1 MKFIFLLFAL
11 LYSLSTFS
19 QMNFNGIWQGIMTR
33 DGAKM
38 NESNIFFLEIATV
51 DKNLTGRSREE
62 LNKTDFYV
70 VQKLKGNI
78 VDSITFKFKQYVI
91 EAKKNNPKITWT
103 PIEGKLTFDTLTGYL
118 SGTYTNLTG
127 RKSSGK
133 IIMYRSNATFSN
145 NDMIMLHQSW
155 RDVFIQDLHQKRKAP
170 IIRDWERKNF
180 VFEPIYFDYDK
191 DILKEEYFNYLTDM
205 TRVVLDHT
213 DYALKSLV
221 IPMRMVLISITKIYL
236 LVARR
241 QFKIFLSNKVYLY
254 TNWLSTSKAKH
265 SLLTTTKRKTENNEI
280 VGWILSLFSLRHET
294 LDLRHET

>member
-1 MKFIFLLFAL
+1 MKFVFLLFAL

-19 QMNFNGIWQGIMTR
+19 QMNFNGIWQGIITR

-70 VQKLKGNI
+70 IQKLKGTI
-78 VDSITFKFKQYVI
+78 LDSITFKFKQYVI

-191 DILKEEYFNYLTDM
+191 DILKEEYFNYLADM

-213 DYALKSLV
+213 DLRIKITGHTDADGSDVYNKDLSARRAKAIQDFFIKQGLPVHKLV
-221 IPMRMVLISITKIYL
+221 ID
-236 LVARR
+236 
-241 QFKIFLSNKVYLY
+241 FKGEAQPVDN
-254 TNWLSTSKAKH
+254 N
-265 SLLTTTKRKTENNEI
+265 KTEDGKQRNRRVDFEFI
-280 VGWILSLFSLRHET
+280 
-294 LDLRHET
+294 

>member
-1 MKFIFLLFAL
+1 MKFVFLLFAL

-19 QMNFNGIWQGIMTR
+19 QMNFNGIWQGIITR

-70 VQKLKGNI
+70 VQKLKGTI
-78 VDSITFKFKQYVI
+78 LDSITFKFKQYVI

-213 DYALKSLV
+213 DLRIKITGHTDADGSDIYNKDLSARRAKAIQDFFIKQGLPVHKLV
-221 IPMRMVLISITKIYL
+221 ID
-236 LVARR
+236 
-241 QFKIFLSNKVYLY
+241 FKGEAQPVDN
-254 TNWLSTSKAKH
+254 N
-265 SLLTTTKRKTENNEI
+265 KTEDGKQRNRRVDFEFI
-280 VGWILSLFSLRHET
+280 
-294 LDLRHET
+294 

>member
-1 MKFIFLLFAL
+1 
-11 LYSLSTFS
+11 
-19 QMNFNGIWQGIMTR
+19 MNFNGIWQGIITR

-155 RDVFIQDLHQKRKAP
+155 RDVFIQDLHKKRKAP

-213 DYALKSLV
+213 DLRIKITGHTDADGSDIYNKDLSARRAKAIQDFFIKQGLPVHKLV
-221 IPMRMVLISITKIYL
+221 ID
-236 LVARR
+236 
-241 QFKIFLSNKVYLY
+241 FKGEAQPVDN
-254 TNWLSTSKAKH
+254 N
-265 SLLTTTKRKTENNEI
+265 KTEDGKQRNRRVDFEFI
-280 VGWILSLFSLRHET
+280 
-294 LDLRHET
+294 

>member
-38 NESNIFFLEIATV
+38 NESNIFFLEIATI

-70 VQKLKGNI
+70 VQKLKGSI
-78 VDSITFKFKQYVI
+78 LDSVTFKFKQYVI

-213 DYALKSLV
+213 DLRIKITGHTDADGSDIYNKDLSARRAKAIQDFFIKQGLPVHKLV
-221 IPMRMVLISITKIYL
+221 ID
-236 LVARR
+236 
-241 QFKIFLSNKVYLY
+241 FKGEAQPVDN
-254 TNWLSTSKAKH
+254 N
-265 SLLTTTKRKTENNEI
+265 KTEDGKQRNRRVDFEFI
-280 VGWILSLFSLRHET
+280 
-294 LDLRHET
+294 

>member
-1 MKFIFLLFAL
+1 MKFVFLLFAL

-19 QMNFNGIWQGIMTR
+19 QMNFNGIWQGIITR

-70 VQKLKGNI
+70 VQKLKGTI
-78 VDSITFKFKQYVI
+78 LDSITFKFKQYVI

-191 DILKEEYFNYLTDM
+191 DILKEEYFTYLADM

-213 DYALKSLV
+213 DLRIKITGHTDADGSDIYNKDLSARRAKAIQDFFIKQGLPVHKLV
-221 IPMRMVLISITKIYL
+221 ID
-236 LVARR
+236 
-241 QFKIFLSNKVYLY
+241 FKGEAQPVDN
-254 TNWLSTSKAKH
+254 N
-265 SLLTTTKRKTENNEI
+265 KTEDGKQRNRRVDFEFI
-280 VGWILSLFSLRHET
+280 
-294 LDLRHET
+294 

>member
-38 NESNIFFLEIATV
+38 NESNIFFLEIATI

-70 VQKLKGNI
+70 VQKLKGSI
-78 VDSITFKFKQYVI
+78 LDSVTFKFKQYVI

-213 DYALKSLV
+213 DLRIKITGHTDADGSDVYNKDLSARRAKAIQDFFIKQGLPVHKLV
-221 IPMRMVLISITKIYL
+221 ID
-236 LVARR
+236 
-241 QFKIFLSNKVYLY
+241 FKGEAQPVDN
-254 TNWLSTSKAKH
+254 N
-265 SLLTTTKRKTENNEI
+265 KTEDGKQRNRRVDFEFI
-280 VGWILSLFSLRHET
+280 
-294 LDLRHET
+294 

>member
-1 MKFIFLLFAL
+1 MKFVFLLFAL

-19 QMNFNGIWQGIMTR
+19 QMNFNGIWQGIITR

-51 DKNLTGRSREE
+51 DKNLTGKSREE

-70 VQKLKGNI
+70 VQKLKGTI
-78 VDSITFKFKQYVI
+78 LDSITFKFKQYVI
-91 EAKKNNPKITWT
+91 EVKKNNPKITWT

-155 RDVFIQDLHQKRKAP
+155 RDVFIQDLHKKRKAP

-213 DYALKSLV
+213 DLRIKITGHTDADGSDVYNKDLSARRAKAIQDFFIKQGLPVHKLV
-221 IPMRMVLISITKIYL
+221 ID
-236 LVARR
+236 
-241 QFKIFLSNKVYLY
+241 FKGEAQPVDN
-254 TNWLSTSKAKH
+254 N
-265 SLLTTTKRKTENNEI
+265 KTEDGKQRNRRVDFEFI
-280 VGWILSLFSLRHET
+280 
-294 LDLRHET
+294 

>member
-1 MKFIFLLFAL
+1 MKIIFLLFAL

-38 NESNIFFLEIATV
+38 NESNIFFLEIVTV

-70 VQKLKGNI
+70 VQKLKGSI
-78 VDSITFKFKQYVI
+78 LDSVTFKFKQYVI

-213 DYALKSLV
+213 DLRIKITGHTDADGSDVYNKDLSARRAKAIQDFFIKQGLPTHKLV
-221 IPMRMVLISITKIYL
+221 ID
-236 LVARR
+236 
-241 QFKIFLSNKVYLY
+241 FKGEAQPVDN
-254 TNWLSTSKAKH
+254 N
-265 SLLTTTKRKTENNEI
+265 KTEDGKQRNRRVDFEFI
-280 VGWILSLFSLRHET
+280 
-294 LDLRHET
+294 